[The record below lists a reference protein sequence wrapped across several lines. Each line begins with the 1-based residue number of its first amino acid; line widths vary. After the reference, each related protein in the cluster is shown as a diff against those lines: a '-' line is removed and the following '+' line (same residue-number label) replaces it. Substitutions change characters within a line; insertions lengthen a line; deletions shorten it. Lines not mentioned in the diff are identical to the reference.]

1 MKIPTQG
8 SAHMATNQQ
17 EIEIAA
23 LEAAIAEASTDLP
36 ERSRRLREAV
46 GVVVAELG
54 GVARD
59 AQWLSR
65 RCADAEAAVAAAR
78 ADVHAK
84 FRAGVDYMME
94 HGPEGDD
101 PLSVAFIKDMAAHS
115 REHQAAQ
122 MAASEAVRAKEYT
135 EAKAETEAERLI
147 GSACASMDRLHAAY
161 VEGVDAV
168 LGLRRKLEG
177 LRAGGKGASE

>member
-1 MKIPTQG
+1 
-8 SAHMATNQQ
+8 MATNEQ

-23 LEAAIAEASTDLP
+23 LEAAIAEASTDLR
-36 ERSRRLREAV
+36 EHSRRLREAA

-59 AQWLSR
+59 AQGLSR
-65 RCADAEAAVAAAR
+65 QYTDAEAAVAAAR

-94 HGPEGDD
+94 HGPDGDD
-101 PLSVAFIKDMAAHS
+101 PLSVAFVKGMAAHS

-122 MAASEAVRAKEYT
+122 TAAAGAVRAKEYT
-135 EAKAETEAERLI
+135 EAKAETEGERLI
-147 GSACASMDRLHAAY
+147 GAACGSMNRLQGFVA
-161 VEGVDAV
+161 EGVAILAGMDAV

-177 LRAGGKGASE
+177 LRAGGKGAG